1 VNAIVAPRPIGWI
14 STMDRKGRVNLAPF
28 SYFNALSA
36 DPPMVVFGPNAKN
49 DQEAK
54 DSYRNVLEV
63 PEFVVNVVSTEL
75 KEQMIATSEP
85 VDHGINE
92 MELAGLSAAK
102 STNVAPPRI
111 AEARAALECIVYK
124 TGDFP
129 PGHDGRIGHFV
140 IGQVVGIHIDDSVI
154 RDGKV
159 DETLLR
165 QISRLGYFNYN
176 EVKDVFVMKRPT

>member
-1 VNAIVAPRPIGWI
+1 
-14 STMDRKGRVNLAPF
+14 MDGEGRVNLAPF

-49 DQEAK
+49 VQEAK
-54 DSYRNVLEV
+54 DTYRNVLEV
-63 PEFVVNVVSTEL
+63 PEFVVNIVGAEL

-85 VDHGINE
+85 VDRGINE
-92 MELAGLSAAK
+92 MELAGLTAAE
-102 STNVAPPRI
+102 SINIGPPRI
-111 AEARAALECIVYK
+111 AEASAALECVVYR

-140 IGQVVGIHIDDSVI
+140 IGQVVGVHIDDSVI

-159 DETLLR
+159 DETLIR
-165 QISRLGYFNYN
+165 HISRLGYFNYN
-176 EVKDVFVMKRPT
+176 EVKDVFFMKRPA